1 MAADGSEVEVTAA
14 QLHVGD
20 RLAVC
25 PGERIPVDGTKVE
38 GRAHGDESMLTGE
51 PLPVEKGAGDSV
63 VGGTVNQDGRLVI
76 GATSVGRDMVVAQII
91 RLVES
96 AQSGELPIKG
106 LAERVVRI
114 FSPVVIIIALLA
126 FSAWRLLG
134 ANISVALVAVP
145 VVTCPCAMGLATPA
159 AIMVGTER
167 AAELGV
173 LFRKGEA
180 LDTLS
185 HVDSVLF
192 DMTSTL
198 TEGKPSLRRCM
209 PRCCRRTRLV

>member
-1 MAADGSEVEVTAA
+1 
-14 QLHVGD
+14 
-20 RLAVC
+20 
-25 PGERIPVDGTKVE
+25 
-38 GRAHGDESMLTGE
+38 MLTGE